1 MAAGIFIDEGERR
14 AGNIVFFGD
23 TQAFCQTLHK
33 GGLTASEITGQSDD
47 DRLMDSGAQRLSHLL
62 GFCYGMGRYLDVF
75 VSHGLQMVIG
85 YSLFVKGIA

>member
-1 MAAGIFIDEGERR
+1 
-14 AGNIVFFGD
+14 
-23 TQAFCQTLHK
+23 
-33 GGLTASEITGQSDD
+33 
-47 DRLMDSGAQRLSHLL
+47 MDSGAQSLSHLL